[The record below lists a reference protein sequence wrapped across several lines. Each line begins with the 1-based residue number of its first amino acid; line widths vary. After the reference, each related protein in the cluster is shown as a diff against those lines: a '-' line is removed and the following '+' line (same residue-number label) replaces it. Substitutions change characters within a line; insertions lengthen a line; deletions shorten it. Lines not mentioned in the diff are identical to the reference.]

1 MTDASTQALSVLRS
15 TDNLQWYIIPLLVF
29 VFYIYFVEIEKKNWS
44 PILLGLAF
52 WAIEFIWEMLNA
64 LILHFTEYSALWT
77 TPGKSAFVIYAGL
90 NIEISFF
97 FAVYGL
103 MVLKILPEDKRM
115 KILGISNRIFIPV
128 ILGLAGVF
136 VEVLLNKANMLIW
149 AYKHWSWP
157 NIYFIVIAYCLPLL
171 VLVWL
176 HDTLTLRAKK
186 IGVVLM
192 PVLAITCH
200 IVFAMV
206 LGWI

>member
-1 MTDASTQALSVLRS
+1 MTDASLQALSVLRH
-15 TDNLQWYIIPLLVF
+15 TENMQWYIVPLLVS
-29 VFYIYFVEIEKKNWS
+29 VFYVYFVEIEKKNWS
-44 PILLGLAF
+44 PVLLGLAF
-52 WAIEFIWEMLNA
+52 WATEFIWEILNA
-64 LILHFTEYSALWT
+64 LLLHITDYSALWT

-103 MVLKILPEDKRM
+103 MVLKILPQDKNM
-115 KILGISNRIFIPV
+115 KILGIPNRLFIPT

-149 AYKHWSWP
+149 AYKHWNWP
-157 NIYFIVIAYCLPLL
+157 NIYFIVIAYCVPLL

-176 HDTLTLRAKK
+176 HDNLSLRAKK
-186 IGVVLM
+186 IAVVLM
-192 PVLAITCH
+192 STLAIVCH
-200 IVFAMV
+200 IVFATI